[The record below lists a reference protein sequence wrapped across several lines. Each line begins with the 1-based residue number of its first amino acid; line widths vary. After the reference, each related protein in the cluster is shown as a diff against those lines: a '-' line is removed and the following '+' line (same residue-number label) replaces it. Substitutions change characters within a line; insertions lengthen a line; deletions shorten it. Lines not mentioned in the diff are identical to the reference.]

1 MREKCTKKTRRP
13 GPGTRRAPNGPFAW
27 CLALLLLA
35 PLFPALAQTRQVTG
49 KVVTAADGS
58 GLPGVNVIAKG
69 TTNGTTTGSDGTYRL
84 SLNEAA
90 DAVLVF
96 SFVGYVPREVVVGNQ
111 SVIDVSLAED
121 VTTLREVVVT
131 SLGIARE
138 KASLGYATQSVQGED
153 LTTAREVNVIN
164 SLQGRVAGMQIS
176 QSATGVGGSSR
187 IVLRG
192 VSSLTGTDNRALIV
206 VDGIPMDD
214 TNHRTPG
221 RFGGIDYGS
230 GISTLNPDDIESIDV
245 LKGPNAAALYGER
258 AAAGV
263 IMITTKKG
271 SARKGLGVS
280 WNSNVTFENPLVLPE
295 FQNEYGQGVG
305 GQLPVAADG
314 VPTIPRNIES
324 SWGPRM
330 EGQVVRDWTGQ
341 DRPYSPQP
349 DNIRDF
355 FRTGSTYTNTVG
367 VTGGNEKATMRLS
380 LSSLNNKGILPN
392 SRLDRLIVNLRTTA
406 NITDKLSADA
416 KITYT
421 RQNSFNR
428 PNLTDNPDNP
438 VYGFIYM
445 PRSIRLDDLRGYE
458 DALGNPVTWAQ
469 TGVDLSNGYLTSRRQ
484 NPFWSVYK
492 NTNEDVMNRLMG
504 FVLLKYDFTN
514 WLSLQGRVGTDYYTQ
529 RIEERTATRT
539 LFESSRDRGKYVL
552 TTHSVQET
560 NADFLLAANGRL
572 FPNLGIS
579 GNVGGNIRYR
589 NNEEV
594 GAQTSGLNIPNL
606 FTISNGAAQV
616 PLYGISELQTNSLY
630 AAAQL
635 NYHDYLYLDLTARND
650 WASTLPRENWSYF
663 YPSANLSFVL
673 TDALDLKSTPLSFAK
688 LRASVAQ
695 VGGAAQP
702 YQLDLNYTLG
712 LPHAGQGTSTIRNQ
726 LPLAGL
732 KPQITRAIEFG
743 GDIRFL
749 QGRVGLDVAWY
760 KKNTFNQI
768 FTPPISAAAGFTSTV
783 INAGNV
789 QNAGVEVT
797 LNLSPV
803 RMENSLRWDVS
814 VNWARNRSRIVSTG
828 SGVDNFFIG
837 NDRNVTVAASP
848 DRPFGDFRG
857 RGFQRD
863 PDGRV
868 IVDAQGLPLIATQD
882 VVIGN
887 YLPDWFGGINNVLTY
902 KGFRMNFLF
911 DMRKGGDILSLS
923 NIFASEN
930 GNARATLAG
939 RADWYA
945 GTGGVLVNGVVRNA
959 DGTFTE
965 NATYVDPEAYWRRI
979 STQNG
984 AVAEAFV
991 YSGTFI
997 KFREFS
1003 FGYTFSR
1010 TQLKKL
1016 PVSALTL
1023 SLVGRNLAL
1032 LRKHTPGFDPDV
1044 AGYNNTNVQGVE
1056 SASFPSTRSY
1066 GINLNVSF

>member
-1 MREKCTKKTRRP
+1 MRRSFTKRTERP
-13 GPGTRRAPNGPFAW
+13 A
-27 CLALLLLA
+27 LAVAHRDRSSKKQFLMLLLLA
-35 PLFPALAQTRQVTG
+35 LLAPVYAVMAQQKQITGRVISASDQT
-49 KVVTAADGS
+49 
-58 GLPGVNVIAKG
+58 GLPGVNVIVKG
-69 TTNGTTTGSDGTYRL
+69 TTNGTTTGTDGSYRL
-84 SLNEAA
+84 SFNGGS

-96 SFVGYVPREVVVGNQ
+96 SFVGYTPEEVVVGNQ
-111 SVIDVSLAED
+111 SVIDVVLAED
-121 VTTLREVVVT
+121 ITTLREVVVT
-131 SLGIARE
+131 SLGIERE
-138 KASLGYATQSVQGED
+138 KASLGYATQSVKGED
-153 LTTAREVNVIN
+153 ITTAREVNVIN

-187 IVLRG
+187 VILRG

-214 TNHRTPG
+214 TNNRTPG

-230 GISTLNPDDIESIDV
+230 GISTINPDDIETIDV

-271 SARKGLGVS
+271 SVRKGLGVTL
-280 WNSNVTFENPLVLPE
+280 NSNVTFENPLVLPE

-305 GQLPVAADG
+305 GQLPEGQDG
-314 VPTIPRNIES
+314 VTFIPRNIES

-330 EGQVVRDWTGQ
+330 EGQPVRDWTGQ
-341 DRPYSPQP
+341 IRPYSPQP

-355 FRTGSTYTNTVG
+355 YRTGTTYTNTVG

-380 LSSLNNKGILPN
+380 LSSLNNKGIMPN
-392 SRLDRLIVNLRTTA
+392 SSLDRLLVNLRSTA

-421 RQNSFNR
+421 RQSAFNR

-438 VYGFIYM
+438 VYGFLFM
-445 PRSIRLDDLRGYE
+445 PRSIRLDDLRTYQ
-458 DALGNPVTWAQ
+458 DLNGNPVTWAQ
-469 TGVDLSNGYLTSRRQ
+469 TGVDPSNGYLTSRRQ

-504 FVLLKYDFTN
+504 FVLLKYDFTK
-514 WLSLQGRVGTDYYTQ
+514 WLSLQGRVGTDFYTH

-539 LFESSRDRGKYVL
+539 LFESSRDRAKYVL
-552 TTHSVQET
+552 TTHTVQET
-560 NADFLLAANGRL
+560 NADILLSANHQL
-572 FPNLGIS
+572 FPSLGIS
-579 GNVGGNIRYR
+579 GSVGGNIRYR
-589 NNEEV
+589 KNEEV
-594 GAQTSGLNIPNL
+594 GAQTSGLNLPDL
-606 FTISNGAAQV
+606 FTIANAAAPV
-616 PLYGISELQTNSLY
+616 PLYGIFELQTNSLY
-630 AAAQL
+630 AAAQA
-635 NYHDYLYLDLTARND
+635 NFRNYLYLDLTARND
-650 WASTLPRENWSYF
+650 WASTLPRDNWSYF

-673 TDALDLKSTPLSFAK
+673 TDAFNLRSTPLSFAK

-702 YQLDLNYTLG
+702 YQLALNYALG
-712 LPHAGQGTSTIRNQ
+712 LPHAGQGTSVIRNQ
-726 LPLAGL
+726 LPLIGL
-732 KPQITRAIEFG
+732 KPQITQAIEFG

-749 QGRVGLDVAWY
+749 EDKIGLDVAWY

-768 FTPPISAAAGFTSTV
+768 FTPPISATSGFTSTV

-789 QNAGVEVT
+789 QNSGVEVMM
-797 LNLSPV
+797 NLTPV
-803 RMENSLRWDVS
+803 RLDNSLRWDIS
-814 VNWARNRSRIVSTG
+814 VNWARNRSRIVSTS

-857 RGFQRD
+857 RGFQRND
-863 PDGRV
+863 EGRV

-887 YLPDWFGGINNVLTY
+887 YMPDWFGGINNVLTY

-923 NIFASEN
+923 NIYASEN
-930 GNARATLAG
+930 GNAKATLAG
-939 RADWYA
+939 RAEWYA
-945 GTGGVLVNGVVRNA
+945 GTGGILVDGVMENA
-959 DGTFTE
+959 DGTFSE
-965 NATYVDPEAYWRRI
+965 NGTYVNPESYWRRI
-979 STQNG
+979 ATQNG

-991 YSGTFI
+991 YDGTFI

-1003 FGYTFSR
+1003 LGYTFSR
-1010 TQLKKL
+1010 AQLKKL

-1032 LRKHTPGFDPDV
+1032 LRKHTPGLTPMWP
-1044 AGYNNTNVQGVE
+1044 ATTTPTCRGLNLL
-1056 SASFPSTRSY
+1056 PSR
-1066 GINLNVSF
+1066 VPEAMA